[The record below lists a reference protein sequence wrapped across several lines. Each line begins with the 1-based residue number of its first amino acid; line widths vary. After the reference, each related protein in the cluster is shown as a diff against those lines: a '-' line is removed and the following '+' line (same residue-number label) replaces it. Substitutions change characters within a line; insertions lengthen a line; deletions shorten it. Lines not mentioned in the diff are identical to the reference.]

1 MKTGLI
7 GFPGS
12 GVTTVFSLFCR
23 REYDQLANSGKS
35 EVHLGETKVPD
46 GRVEKLAEIFH
57 SRKTVHATIE
67 FADIPFEKHI
77 SETLAPATIT
87 HIRNMDAV
95 VVVLRA
101 FSNPAVPHI
110 AGAID
115 PVRDLHTI
123 LQDVLLTDL
132 IQVEKRLERIEK
144 EGRIKSRE
152 GQVFLDLKQ
161 GLEQSVPVRDMQL
174 GVDIRK
180 ELSGFRLLSEK
191 PWLVIVNTD
200 PGEDLSEG
208 LLDAL
213 REHSLP
219 GMPIAAQFELEL
231 EAFPEN
237 ERMEFLRDIRMPE
250 GGRNRFIDLV
260 FSRLDL
266 ISFFTYGEDE
276 SRAWPLRRGSTA
288 LEAAGK
294 IHSDFARGFIR
305 AEVFHFDEL
314 MEHGGNLSAIKK
326 SGKMRIEGKKYSIQ
340 DGDIVTILFNI

>member
-7 GFPGS
+7 GYPGS

-23 REYDQLANSGKS
+23 REYDQLAYSGKS

-46 GRVEKLAEIFH
+46 SRVEKLTEIFH

-77 SETLAPATIT
+77 GETLAPATIT

-110 AGAID
+110 AGEID
-115 PVRDLHTI
+115 PVRDLNTI
-123 LQDVLLTDL
+123 LQEVLLTDL

-152 GQVFLDLKQ
+152 GQIFMELKQ
-161 GLEQSVPVRDMQL
+161 GLEQSTPVRDMHL
-174 GVDIRK
+174 GPEIGK

-200 PGEDLSEG
+200 PGEEISEN
-208 LLDAL
+208 LLGVM
-213 REHSLP
+213 REHALP
-219 GMPIAAQFELEL
+219 GMPVAAQFELEL
-231 EAFPEN
+231 EAFPET
-237 ERMEFLRDIRMPE
+237 ERMEFLRDICMTE

-260 FSRLDL
+260 YSKLDL
-266 ISFFTYGEDE
+266 ISFFTYGDDE
-276 SRAWPLRRGSTA
+276 SRAWPLHRGSTA
-288 LEAAGK
+288 QEAAGK

-305 AEVFHFDEL
+305 AEVFHFDDL

-326 SGKMRIEGKKYSIQ
+326 SGKMRIEGKNYIVQ
-340 DGDIVTILFNI
+340 DGDIITILFNI